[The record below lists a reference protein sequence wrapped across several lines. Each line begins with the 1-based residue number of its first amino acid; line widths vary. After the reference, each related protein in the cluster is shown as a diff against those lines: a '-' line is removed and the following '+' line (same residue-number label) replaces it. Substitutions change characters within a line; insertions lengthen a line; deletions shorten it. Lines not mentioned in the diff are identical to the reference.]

1 MGPWVSAGT
10 ASPAVGLCC
19 RPCGYC
25 GKQDGRGLLLW
36 SLYSFFFLRFYLLIF
51 REGKGE
57 GEKHQCVVASCTP
70 SAGDLPATQACA
82 LIGN

>member
-36 SLYSFFFLRFYLLIF
+36 SLYSFFFKDFIYLFLEKG
-51 REGKGE
+51 RER
-57 GEKHQCVVASCTP
+57 EKNINVW
-70 SAGDLPATQACA
+70 LPLARPLLVTCLQPRHVP
-82 LIGN
+82 